1 VYETESLDRSTEPSD
16 GRLLLVE
23 DDDGDA
29 LLVEELLLLAGS
41 GFEIVRARTLAEAR
55 QLVRTESFGC
65 VLLDLGLP
73 DGQGLEV
80 VRDFLAEAA
89 NVAVICFTG
98 LNDDRSGAAAVAAGA
113 QDYLVKGQVDGEL
126 LRRSIRYAIERRR
139 AEEQSRQLY
148 ASQLRAEENAR
159 LERGLLPLT
168 QTLDPALGVTARYRP
183 RLGEL
188 LGGDFYDV
196 IEVPDG
202 RVFVLLGDVAGHG
215 PDEAALGVSLRIAW
229 RALVLAGVD
238 PSRLLPVLED
248 VLIRERRS
256 DEIFV
261 QASFCVIDPD
271 RLVATL
277 WLAAHLPPMLL
288 DPTPTQLPGDPTSS
302 ALGLLPPGAWRG
314 RRISLPPKWRLL
326 FYTDGLVEGRRG
338 RGLPQILGVPG
349 LLEFAQE
356 SRTLS
361 SGAAVVDD
369 LLDRVQRAH
378 GGAMPDD
385 VAVVAVQWPDGR
397 ATWANGRAERSDG
410 KVRR

>member
-1 VYETESLDRSTEPSD
+1 VYETESRGRSTGPSD

-29 LLVEELLLLAGS
+29 LLVEDLLELAGS
-41 GFEIVRARTLAEAR
+41 GFEIVRGRSLKQARELLREGPF
-55 QLVRTESFGC
+55 SC

-80 VRDFLAEAA
+80 VREVLAVAA
-89 NVAVICFTG
+89 KVAVICFTG
-98 LNDDRSGAAAVAAGA
+98 LNDERSGAAAVAAGA

-126 LRRSIRYAIERRR
+126 LGRAIRYAMERRR

-148 ASQLRAEENAR
+148 ASRLRAEEYAR
-159 LERGLLPLT
+159 LERGLLPVT
-168 QTLDPALGVTARYRP
+168 QTRDPALGVTARYRP
-183 RLGEL
+183 RAGDL

-238 PSRLLPVLED
+238 PGRLLPVLED

-256 DEIFV
+256 EEIFV
-261 QASFCVIDPD
+261 QATLCVIDPD
-271 RLVATL
+271 RLTATL

-288 DPTPTQLPGDPTSS
+288 DPNPVQLPGDPSSS

-314 RRISLPPKWRLL
+314 RRITLPPRWRLL

-338 RGLPQILGVPG
+338 RGQPQILGVPG
-349 LLEFAQE
+349 LLEFAQN
-356 SRTLS
+356 SRAL
-361 SGAAVVDD
+361 SGAKVVDD

-385 VAVVAVQWPDGR
+385 VAVVALEWPDPRGQR
-397 ATWANGRAERSDG
+397 
-410 KVRR
+410 

>member
-1 VYETESLDRSTEPSD
+1 VYETESLDRSIEPSD
-16 GRLLLVE
+16 GRILLVE

-29 LLVEELLLLAGS
+29 LLVEDLLLLAGN
-41 GFEIVRARTLAEAR
+41 GFEIVRGRTLAEAR
-55 QLVRTESFGC
+55 QLLRVDSFGC
-65 VLLDLGLP
+65 ILLDLGLP

-80 VRDFLAEAA
+80 VREILAEAA

-126 LRRSIRYAIERRR
+126 LRRSIRYAMERRR

-148 ASQLRAEENAR
+148 ASRLRAEENAR

-168 QTLDPALGVTARYRP
+168 QTHDPALGVTARYRP
-183 RLGEL
+183 RHGDL

-238 PSRLLPVLED
+238 PGRLLPVLED

-256 DEIFV
+256 EEIFV
-261 QASFCVIDPD
+261 QATLCVIDPD
-271 RLVATL
+271 RLAATL

-288 DPTPTQLPGDPTSS
+288 DPTPTQLPGDPSS
-302 ALGLLPPGAWRG
+302 LALGLLPPGSWRA
-314 RRISLPPKWRLL
+314 RRITLPAEWRLL

-338 RGLPQILGVPG
+338 RGQPQILGVPG
-349 LLEFAQE
+349 LLEFAQS
-356 SRTLS
+356 SRTLK
-361 SGAAVVDD
+361 SGASVVDD

-385 VAVVAVQWPDGR
+385 VAVVAVQWPDQR
-397 ATWANGRAERSDG
+397 AHP
-410 KVRR
+410 

>member
-1 VYETESLDRSTEPSD
+1 MYETESLDRSTESGD

-29 LLVEELLLLAGS
+29 VLVEDLLEMAGS
-41 GFEIVRARTLAEAR
+41 GFEIVRGRTLAEAR
-55 QLVRTESFGC
+55 GLLRDGAFAC

-80 VRDFLAEAA
+80 VREILAGAA

-98 LNDDRSGAAAVAAGA
+98 LNDERSGAAAVAAGA

-126 LRRSIRYAIERRR
+126 LRRSIRYAMGRRA

-148 ASQLRAEENAR
+148 ASRLRAAEYAR
-159 LERGLLPLT
+159 LERGLLPVT
-168 QTLDPALGVTARYRP
+168 QTRDPSLGITARYRP
-183 RLGEL
+183 RAGDL

-196 IEVPDG
+196 VEVPDG

-238 PSRLLPVLED
+238 PGRLLPVLED

-256 DEIFV
+256 EEIFV
-261 QASFCVIDPD
+261 QATLCVIDAD
-271 RLVATL
+271 RQTATL

-288 DPTPTQLPGDPTSS
+288 DPNPVQLPGDPASS
-302 ALGLLPPGAWRG
+302 ALGLLPPGAWRA
-314 RRISLPPKWRLL
+314 RRITLPSRWRLL

-338 RGLPQILGVPG
+338 RGQPQILGVPG
-349 LLEFAQE
+349 LLEFAQA
-356 SRTLS
+356 SRTLGP
-361 SGAAVVDD
+361 GAPMVDD

-385 VAVVAVQWPDGR
+385 VAVVAVEWPDARGQR
-397 ATWANGRAERSDG
+397 
-410 KVRR
+410 

>member
-1 VYETESLDRSTEPSD
+1 VYETESLDRSTAATD
-16 GRLLLVE
+16 GRVLLVE
-23 DDDGDA
+23 DDDEDA
-29 LLVEELLLLAGS
+29 LLVEDLLLLGGS
-41 GFEIVRARTLAEAR
+41 GFEIVRSRTLKHAR
-55 QLVRTESFGC
+55 ELLQSGSFGC

-73 DGQGLEV
+73 DGQGLQV
-80 VRDFLAEAA
+80 VRTILDEAA
-89 NVAVICFTG
+89 KVAVICFTG
-98 LNDDRSGAAAVAAGA
+98 LNDERSGAAAVAAGA

-126 LRRSIRYAIERRR
+126 LRRSIRYAVERRR

-148 ASQLRAEENAR
+148 ASRLRAEEYAR

-168 QTLDPALGVTARYRP
+168 QTSDPALGVTARYRP
-183 RLGEL
+183 RAGDL

-202 RVFVLLGDVAGHG
+202 RIFILLGDVAGHG

-256 DEIFV
+256 EEIFV
-261 QASFCVIDPD
+261 QATMCVIDPD
-271 RLVATL
+271 RLAATL

-288 DPTPTQLPGDPTSS
+288 DPVPAQLPGDPSS
-302 ALGLLPPGAWRG
+302 AALGLLPPGNWRA
-314 RRISLPPKWRLL
+314 RRITLPPSWRLL

-338 RGLPQILGVPG
+338 KGQPQILGVPG
-349 LLEFAQE
+349 LLEFAQA
-356 SRTLS
+356 SRTLTA
-361 SGAAVVDD
+361 GAAVVDD

-385 VAVVAVQWPDGR
+385 VAVVAVQWPTAR
-397 ATWANGRAERSDG
+397 ARS
-410 KVRR
+410 

>member
-1 VYETESLDRSTEPSD
+1 MYETESLDRSIEPSD
-16 GRLLLVE
+16 GRILLVE

-29 LLVEELLLLAGS
+29 LLVEDLLLLAGN
-41 GFEIVRARTLAEAR
+41 GFEIVRGRTLAEAR
-55 QLVRTESFGC
+55 QLLRAGSFGC

-80 VRDFLAEAA
+80 VREILAEAA

-98 LNDDRSGAAAVAAGA
+98 LNDERSGAAAVAAGA

-126 LRRSIRYAIERRR
+126 LRRSIRYAMERRR

-148 ASQLRAEENAR
+148 ASRLRAEENAR

-168 QTLDPALGVTARYRP
+168 QTHDPALGVTARYRP
-183 RLGEL
+183 RHGDL

-238 PSRLLPVLED
+238 PGRLLPVLED

-256 DEIFV
+256 EEIFV
-261 QASFCVIDPD
+261 QATLCVIDPD
-271 RLVATL
+271 RLAATL
-277 WLAAHLPPMLL
+277 WLSAHLPPMLL
-288 DPTPTQLPGDPTSS
+288 DPTPTQLPGDPSS
-302 ALGLLPPGAWRG
+302 LALGLLPPGSWRA
-314 RRISLPPKWRLL
+314 RRITLPAEWRLL

-338 RGLPQILGVPG
+338 RGQPQILGVPG
-349 LLEFAQE
+349 LLEFAQS
-356 SRTLS
+356 SRTLK
-361 SGAAVVDD
+361 SGASVVDD

-385 VAVVAVQWPDGR
+385 VAVVAVQWPDQR
-397 ATWANGRAERSDG
+397 AHR
-410 KVRR
+410 

>member
-1 VYETESLDRSTEPSD
+1 MYETEPLDRSTEAND

-29 LLVEELLLLAGS
+29 FLVEELLHEAGG

-55 QLVRTESFGC
+55 KAVQTESFGC

-73 DGQGLEV
+73 DGTGLDV
-80 VRDFLAEAA
+80 VRTFLSEAVKA
-89 NVAVICFTG
+89 AVICFTG
-98 LNDDRSGAAAVAAGA
+98 LNDERSGAAAVAAGA
-113 QDYLVKGQVDGEL
+113 QDYLVKGQVDGDL
-126 LRRSIRYAIERRR
+126 LRRSIRYAMERRR

-148 ASQLRAEENAR
+148 ASRLRAEENAR

-168 QTLDPALGVTARYRP
+168 QTHDPALGVTARYRP

-238 PSRLLPVLED
+238 PGRLLPVLED

-261 QASFCVIDPD
+261 QASLCVIEPD
-271 RLVATL
+271 RLTATL
-277 WLAAHLPPMLL
+277 WLAAHLPPMML
-288 DPTPTQLPGDPTSS
+288 DPAPVQLPGDPTSS
-302 ALGLLPPGAWRG
+302 ALGLLPPGNWRG
-314 RRISLPPKWRLL
+314 RRISLPAKWRLL

-338 RGLPQILGVPG
+338 KGLPQILGVPG
-349 LLEFAQE
+349 LLEFAQD
-356 SRTLS
+356 SRTLTT
-361 SGAAVVDD
+361 GAAVVDD

-385 VAVVAVQWPDGR
+385 VAVVAVQWPDSRSERPNSR
-397 ATWANGRAERSDG
+397 A
-410 KVRR
+410 RR

>member
-1 VYETESLDRSTEPSD
+1 VFETESLDRATDAGD

-29 LLVEELLLLAGS
+29 LLVEDLLEMS
-41 GFEIVRARTLAEAR
+41 GGGFQIVRSRTLAQTRE
-55 QLVRTESFGC
+55 LLRTGGFGC

-73 DGQGLEV
+73 DGNGLEV
-80 VRDFLAEAA
+80 LREILLMATDA
-89 NVAVICFTG
+89 AVICFTG
-98 LNDDRSGAAAVAAGA
+98 LNDERSGAAAVAAGA

-126 LRRSIRYAIERRR
+126 LTRSIRYAIHRRR

-148 ASQLRAEENAR
+148 ASRLRALEYAR

-168 QTLDPALGVTARYRP
+168 QTRDPALGVITRYRP
-183 RLGEL
+183 QAGDL

-202 RVFVLLGDVAGHG
+202 RIFVLLGDVAGHG

-238 PSRLLPVLED
+238 PDRLLPVLED
-248 VLIRERRS
+248 VLIRERRL

-261 QASFCVIDPD
+261 QATVCVISAD
-271 RLVATL
+271 RLSATL

-288 DPTPTQLPGDPTSS
+288 DPAPAQLPSDPSS
-302 ALGLLPPGAWRG
+302 LALGLMAPGAWRG
-314 RRISLPPKWRLL
+314 RRIALPPRWRLI

-338 RGLPQILGVPG
+338 QRQPQILGVPG
-349 LLEFAQE
+349 LLKFAE
-356 SRTLS
+356 ASRELQT
-361 SGAAVVDD
+361 GAQMVDD

-385 VAVVAVQWPDGR
+385 VAVVALQWPDARGGR
-397 ATWANGRAERSDG
+397 
-410 KVRR
+410 